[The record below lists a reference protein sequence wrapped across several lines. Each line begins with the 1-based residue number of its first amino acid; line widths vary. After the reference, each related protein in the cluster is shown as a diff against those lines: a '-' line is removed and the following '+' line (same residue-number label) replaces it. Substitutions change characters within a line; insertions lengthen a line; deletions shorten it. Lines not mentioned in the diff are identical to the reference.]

1 MHDPRE
7 ETPRDALKPKWDER
21 YDLNDT
27 LLATIGLTEQRV
39 FVLKQKFE
47 NPFGERACSDRALF
61 YFLLRARLSAHDAV
75 TVRWSDAV
83 EAGEKSL
90 IFTLRGRNGKVR
102 YAAPGYEA
110 VDYIRAYHTGFLG
123 RSDLLFVSL
132 PDRAKSNQRHPLTTR
147 GLRKII
153 SSWK

>member
-1 MHDPRE
+1 MHDLKE
-7 ETPRDALKPKWDER
+7 ETLSDSVTPKWDER
-21 YDLNDT
+21 YDLSET

-39 FVLKQKFE
+39 FVLKQNFE
-47 NPFGERACSDRALF
+47 KPIGEKAYRDRALF
-61 YFLLRARLSAHDAV
+61 YFLLRTRLSTHDAV
-75 TVRWSDAV
+75 SVRWSHAV
-83 EAGEKSL
+83 EAEENNL
-90 IFTLRGRNGKVR
+90 IFTLRGKNGKLR

-123 RSDLLFVSL
+123 KSDLLFVSL

>member
-7 ETPRDALKPKWDER
+7 ETLSDSVKPKWDER

-27 LLATIGLTEQRV
+27 LLATIGLTAHRA

-47 NPFGERACSDRALF
+47 NPFGEKAYRDRALF
-61 YFLLRARLSAHDAV
+61 YFLLRSRLSTHDAV
-75 TVRWSDAV
+75 TVRWSHAV
-83 EAGEKSL
+83 EAGENSL
-90 IFTLRGRNGKVR
+90 IFTLYGRNGKVR

-123 RSDLLFVSL
+123 KSDLLFVSL
-132 PDRAKSNQRHPLTTR
+132 PDRAKSNQRHPLTAR